1 MQIQSKHIFT
11 STTALLKQGIPQ
23 QGDFLLLATHITYGA
38 LSIMCFVMVHGSWFA
53 ITDSGVKL
61 VLIALMSHCSA
72 EETIMA
78 TLAEEFADVLVNSQP
93 SSPAGRAPRD
103 FTGFAD
109 VLVSS
114 QPSSPTRR
122 APEAVDSPTSLAT
135 MDLSAFFSPPGDDSS
150 SSDEE

>member
-72 EETIMA
+72 EETSMA
-78 TLAEEFADVLVNSQP
+78 TLAEE
-93 SSPAGRAPRD
+93 
-103 FTGFAD
+103 FAD

-114 QPSSPTRR
+114 QPSSPTGR